1 MLRRLKGLYLAGCIW
16 HSSEW
21 KQMYVQA
28 VASNSNVELHFW
40 KRKRGTRGEEIQN
53 QETMMSS

>member
-1 MLRRLKGLYLAGCIW
+1 MLRRLKGLYLVGCVW

-21 KQMYVQA
+21 KQMYVQG
-28 VASNSNVELHFW
+28 VTSNSNVELHSC
-40 KRKRGTRGEEIQN
+40 KRKRGTKGEQIQN